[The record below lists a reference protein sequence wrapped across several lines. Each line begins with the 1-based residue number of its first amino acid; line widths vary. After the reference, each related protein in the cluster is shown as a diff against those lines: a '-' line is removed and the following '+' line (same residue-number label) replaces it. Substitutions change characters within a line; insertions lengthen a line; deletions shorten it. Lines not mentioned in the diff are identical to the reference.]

1 MTPLALLRHFPTDWN
16 GEGRMQ
22 GRVDRPLTPEA
33 QAALRALRPPADWRA
48 ARVLASPLARAQ
60 ATARALWPTV
70 ETDPRLLELD
80 WGRWEG
86 RRRAELIADPA
97 SGYAPV
103 EVWGWDRR
111 PPGGESPADA
121 WTRVAPLLAEIAA
134 AARPTVLVAHRGL
147 IRVILARA
155 HGWNFDRPEPFRI
168 KRGRLNPMTLDPAGR
183 PREPGPLLP
192 LEAV

>member
-33 QAALRALRPPADWRA
+33 QAALRALRPPAAWRA

-80 WGRWEG
+80 WGLWEG
-86 RRRAELIADPA
+86 RRRDDLIADPA
-97 SGYAPV
+97 SGYAHV
-103 EVWGWDRR
+103 EHWGWDRR

-121 WTRVAPLLAEIAA
+121 WARVAPLLAEIAA

-155 HGWNFDRPEPFRI
+155 HGWDFDRPEPFRI
-168 KRGRLNPMTLDPAGR
+168 KRGRLNPMTLDAAGLPRDPA
-183 PREPGPLLP
+183 PLLR
-192 LEAV
+192 LEAA